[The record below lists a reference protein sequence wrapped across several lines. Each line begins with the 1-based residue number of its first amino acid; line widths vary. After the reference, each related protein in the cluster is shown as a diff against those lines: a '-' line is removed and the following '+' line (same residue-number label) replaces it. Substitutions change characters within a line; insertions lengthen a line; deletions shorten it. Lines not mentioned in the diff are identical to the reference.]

1 MEVSIAR
8 RHEQAHARSEAT
20 DRLRQAVVQSVIQ
33 RLGGVYQRGVP
44 IKQNADLVRRQLFH
58 QSVLAQAGFNERKQI
73 PEIGHNNIGLVWV
86 LGRCGKNL
94 R

>member
-1 MEVSIAR
+1 MFVQPNTWVRFSGA
-8 RHEQAHARSEAT
+8 
-20 DRLRQAVVQSVIQ
+20 LVVLLTVLWYVNS
-33 RLGGVYQRGVP
+33 P
-44 IKQNADLVRRQLFH
+44 IKQDDLGRRQLFH